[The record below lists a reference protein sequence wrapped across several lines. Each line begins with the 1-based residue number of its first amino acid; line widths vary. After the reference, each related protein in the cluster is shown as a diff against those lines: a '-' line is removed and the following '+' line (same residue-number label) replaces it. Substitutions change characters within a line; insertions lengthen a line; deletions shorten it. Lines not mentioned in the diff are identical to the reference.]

1 MLLLTSSLASS
12 CSSTSESQID
22 PQTGM
27 SRLMCPVFSDLLEEA
42 NTEVWKLTEFKTSV
56 TSAQRAVLEV
66 MGDAATIAAITN
78 EPATSWLRDIGENG
92 EDFFRFFDT
101 SNEGSTEELVQIYSR
116 WKTNY
121 EALSKYCP

>member
-1 MLLLTSSLASS
+1 
-12 CSSTSESQID
+12 
-22 PQTGM
+22 
-27 SRLMCPVFSDLLEEA
+27 MCPVFSDLLEEA

-78 EPATSWLRDIGENG
+78 EPATSWLREIGENG